1 MAIRQLPESLVNR
14 IAAGEVVERPASVV
28 KELVENALD
37 AGARRIEIVTAGGG
51 KNLIRIVDDGV
62 GMTAGDLE
70 LAVERHATS
79 KLPDDDLVDI
89 RFLGFRGEALP
100 SIGSVAGAESPR
112 RDPADSVERQL
123 IAAARPALDAWHRR
137 GLDGAVPFGNSE
149 APAGVMA
156 GILSLEFLVHA
167 WDYATAIGRPIRA
180 PESLSQYVIGLAER
194 VITPATRGRAGFD
207 DPVEVPDD
215 ADPLD
220 RLVAL
225 TGRRPASAN

>member
-1 MAIRQLPESLVNR
+1 MPADPTSGPE
-14 IAAGEVVERPASVV
+14 APPA
-28 KELVENALD
+28 D
-37 AGARRIEIVTAGGG
+37 
-51 KNLIRIVDDGV
+51 
-62 GMTAGDLE
+62 E
-70 LAVERHATS
+70 LASAEAT
-79 KLPDDDLVDI
+79 LQVLQQVVHGIATDDLAKPTPCREFDVA
-89 RFLGFRGEALP
+89 ALTDHLLNSIT

>member
-1 MAIRQLPESLVNR
+1 MPADLTSGPEAPPADELASAEATLQVLQQVVHG
-14 IAAGEVVERPASVV
+14 IAA
-28 KELVENALD
+28 
-37 AGARRIEIVTAGGG
+37 
-51 KNLIRIVDDGV
+51 
-62 GMTAGDLE
+62 
-70 LAVERHATS
+70 
-79 KLPDDDLVDI
+79 DDLTKPTPCREFDVA
-89 RFLGFRGEALP
+89 ALTDHLLNSIT

-137 GLDGAVPFGNSE
+137 GLDGTVPFGPAE
-149 APAGVMA
+149 APAAVMA